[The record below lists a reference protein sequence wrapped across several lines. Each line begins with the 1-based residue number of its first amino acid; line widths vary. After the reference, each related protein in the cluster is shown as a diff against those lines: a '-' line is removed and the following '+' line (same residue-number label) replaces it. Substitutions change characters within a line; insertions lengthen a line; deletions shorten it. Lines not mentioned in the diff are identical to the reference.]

1 LVVPTL
7 LEIQRAMRWSL
18 LHGDGAVVAFILS
31 DGLAPE
37 ARLNVYRNTAIDV
50 LTTALRLAYPAVHRL
65 VGGEFFEGV
74 ARIFIE
80 EEPPRSAYLEGYGAA
95 FPNFLAGFPR
105 AAALPYL
112 AGVARLEWA
121 VNRALHAP
129 DIEVFDLSHLS
140 AVDPADYGRIVFATH
155 PTIGLVHANHP
166 VDAVW
171 RAVLAQDD
179 AAMATIDVGS
189 GPVWLLVQRLETRV
203 DVRRINEK
211 EWQFA
216 AQLCAGRPLQ
226 AALDATPD
234 FDAATA
240 LAEHLAAGRFTGF
253 KLEPA

>member
-1 LVVPTL
+1 MPTL
-7 LEIQRAMRWSL
+7 LEVQRVMRCSL
-18 LHGDGAVVAFILS
+18 LHHGDGAAAAFILS

-37 ARLNVYRNTAIDV
+37 ARLDIYRNTASAA
-50 LTTALRLAYPAVHRL
+50 LTLALRLAYPAVYRL

-80 EEPPRSAYLEGYGAA
+80 EKPPRSAYLDEYGAA
-95 FPNFLAGFPR
+95 FPDFLASFPS
-105 AAALPYL
+105 AASLPYL

-121 VNRALHAP
+121 VNGALHAP
-129 DIEVFDLSHLS
+129 DVEVFDLSDLS
-140 AVDPADYGRIVFATH
+140 AVGPADYGRIVFAAH
-155 PTIGLVHANHP
+155 PSMGLVNADYP

-179 AAMATIDVGS
+179 AAIAAIDPGS
-189 GPVWLLVQRLETRV
+189 GPVWLLVQRFETGV

-226 AALDATPD
+226 AALDATPG

-240 LAEHLAAGRFTGF
+240 LAGYLAAGRFTGF